1 MTSPFSWPGGKRA
14 LVRRLLPLIP
24 AHRNYVEVFAGS
36 AKLLFAK
43 EPSPLEVLNDVNCD
57 LITFFRVVKHRP
69 AELAEMLEQECI
81 HAGRFRDLRNEA
93 QPRTEIEAALRF
105 AYLAWYSFGGKGQHF
120 ARASAKN
127 PEVKHTLDAVRQ
139 LLTRAAARLSRVLV
153 EQRDFSDI
161 LDRYDHKDTFF
172 YLDPPYVEYAPNG
185 RYEPLTQAR
194 RAEMFARLAK
204 VRGRWLMSFED
215 HAEARA
221 AARQHGFKLRKV
233 GVVYTLSGQ
242 AERKS
247 TNELLISN
255 FLLAA

>member
-24 AHRNYVEVFAGS
+24 AHQNYVEVFAGS

-43 EPSPLEVLNDVNCD
+43 EASRLEVLNDVNGD
-57 LITFFRVVKHRP
+57 LVNFFRVAKHRP
-69 AELAEMLEQECI
+69 ADLAERLEQECI
-81 HAGRFRDLRNEA
+81 HAGRFRELLADANLRCEVD
-93 QPRTEIEAALRF
+93 RALRF

-139 LLTRAAARLSRVLV
+139 LLNKTAARLSRVLV
-153 EQRDFSDI
+153 EQRDFAEI

-185 RYEPLTQAR
+185 RYEPLSQER
-194 RAEMFARLAK
+194 RAEMFAKLAR
-204 VRGRWLMSFED
+204 VRGLWLMSFED
-215 HAEARA
+215 HAEARV
-221 AARQHGFKLRKV
+221 AARRYGFRLRKV

-242 AERKS
+242 AERKQ

-255 FLLAA
+255 FAIAA